1 MNQGMD
7 KTKLWSKDFVLA
19 TLAKTFSSMVF
30 TLLTTTVAT
39 FSFAAYNANAGEAGI
54 AVGSFI
60 LAALVSRFL
69 IARYTEVIGRK
80 RLLVI
85 SSLAFFVATLGYLL
99 PVDFYG
105 FLAVRVAHGLAFGI
119 ANNTLTV
126 VATAYIPDERW
137 GEGLGFFS
145 LSATISSALGP
156 FLGITLMQSL
166 GFKAMFLACAVF
178 AFLSFLPVCFMN
190 IRPILLS
197 ERQRNEALHGFKL
210 ENYLE
215 KAAVPLSILVLAMN
229 LCYASVNSY
238 ISTYADTIG
247 LERFASWF
255 FVVYAA
261 VLLISRPTMGKA
273 MDRHG
278 DNVVMY
284 PALAALGL
292 GYLLLAFLPN
302 LPGLMVSAVFLAI
315 GYGGAFSNIQAIVV
329 RAAPSHR
336 MGMATSTFYVFADA
350 GLGFGPLVLGL
361 LVPLCGYH
369 GMYLAGGASA
379 IILLALYFMLHGRK
393 TKKGTGNAAGGA
405 GAARS
410 DSSHGPSFVV
420 TIAREHGS
428 GGREIGQ
435 ALAADLNISFFGRD
449 EVMAVAKEM
458 GVADDFGKQM
468 DDQTKSR
475 MLYSLFLG
483 SPESAQMREA
493 QDAVFA
499 EIASRGSCVVL
510 GRAADSTYANVER
523 RVSIFVHAPK
533 GYKVERIMESYGDTQ
548 LQALESID
556 RSDKAR
562 SLYYSY
568 VTGRVWGDPH
578 NYDISFDAS
587 IGIGKSVQLI
597 KDYLRVMG
605 LLGEDCEITQV

>member
-1 MNQGMD
+1 MGEGAE
-7 KTKLWSKDFVLA
+7 KTRLWSKDFILA

-39 FSFAAYNANAGEAGI
+39 FSFSVYGASVSEAGI

-60 LAALVSRFL
+60 LAALASRFF

-85 SSLAFFVATLGYLL
+85 SSLAFFVTTLGYLL
-99 PVDFYG
+99 PVGFSG
-105 FLAVRVAHGLAFGI
+105 FLAVRVAHGLAFGV

-145 LSATISSALGP
+145 LSATVSSALGP
-156 FLGITLMQSL
+156 FLGIMLMQSF
-166 GFKAMFLACAVF
+166 GFGAMFWACAAF
-178 AFLSFLPVCFMN
+178 ALLSFLPVCFMKVE
-190 IRPILLS
+190 PVHLS
-197 ERQRNEALHGFKL
+197 AVQRSEALHGFKL

-215 KAAVPLSILVLAMN
+215 KAAIPLSALILVMN
-229 LCYASVNSY
+229 LCYSSVNSY
-238 ISTYADTIG
+238 INTYASTIG
-247 LERFASWF
+247 LEQIASWF

-261 VLLISRPTMGKA
+261 ALLVTRPTMGRM

-284 PALAALGL
+284 PAFATLGL
-292 GYLLLAFLPN
+292 GYAALAFFPN
-302 LPGLMVSAVFLAI
+302 VLGIMAAAVLLAI
-315 GYGGAFSNIQAIVV
+315 GYGGAFSSIQAIVV

-350 GLGFGPLVLGL
+350 GLGFGPLILGL
-361 LVPLCGYH
+361 LVPLCGYR
-369 GMYLAGGASA
+369 GMYLIGGLSA
-379 IILLALYFMLHGRK
+379 VVLLVLYLVLHGRK
-393 TKKGTGNAAGGA
+393 QKADNPRWAE
-405 GAARS
+405 S
-410 DSSHGPSFVV
+410 ESSLISSEKQSFVV

-428 GGREIGQ
+428 GGREIGR
-435 ALAADLNISFFGRD
+435 ALANDLGIAFFGRD
-449 EVMAVAKEM
+449 EVMRVAKEM
-458 GVADDFGKQM
+458 GVANDFGKQM

-475 MLYSLFLG
+475 MLYNLFLG

-499 EIASRGSCVVL
+499 EIASRGPCVVL
-510 GRAADSTYANVER
+510 GRAADSTYVDVER
-523 RVSIFVHAPK
+523 RVSVFVHAPTE
-533 GYKVERIMESYGDTQ
+533 YKVVRIMESYGDTREE
-548 LQALESID
+548 ALESID

-578 NYDISFDAS
+578 NYDIAFDAS
-587 IGIGKSVQLI
+587 IGVEKSVRLI
-597 KDYLRVMG
+597 EDYLDN
-605 LLGEDCEITQV
+605 LGIKK